1 MNTSIEVYK
10 NSLHMTDQQVIN
22 SIKKAKYTLSKLETD
37 IIGLGLGRLLEEK
50 NNNGV
55 IFGELKKLTN
65 MIIYLIQ
72 TDKIS
77 ECFLFV
83 DSLVLEEHFR
93 DICGVIRFSGIT
105 NKFHI
110 ITNKLNDND
119 FLVNFPEFN
128 IEIRKKSDII
138 FNKRYV
144 LDFKQ
149 EYMYLENVQGEKDVI
164 GQ

>member
-1 MNTSIEVYK
+1 MNTNIEVYK

-22 SIKKAKYTLSKLETD
+22 SIKKAKYTLSKLETN
-37 IIGLGLGRLLEEK
+37 IIGLSLGRLLEEK
-50 NNNGV
+50 NGNGV

-65 MIIYLIQ
+65 MIIHLIQ

-83 DSLVLEEHFR
+83 DSLIFEEHFR
-93 DICGVIRFSGIT
+93 NICGVIKFSGIT
-105 NKFHI
+105 SKFHI

-128 IEIRKKSDII
+128 IEIEKKSSII

-149 EYMYLENVQGEKDVI
+149 EYMCKEDM
-164 GQ
+164 